1 MLGKK
6 GQMKAIKDYLLAG
19 NTLTS
24 MEAYKKFGCTK
35 LPSRISDLRKEGLE
49 IQTIMMEGETR
60 YGTPTRYAKYRVV
73 K

>member
-1 MLGKK
+1 MLGKR

-24 MEAYKKFGCTK
+24 MEAYTKFGCTK

-49 IQTIMMEGETR
+49 IQTIMMEGQTR
-60 YGTPTRYAKYRVV
+60 YETPTRYAKYRVV